1 MEPVMYEFINL
12 FDSDPFSL
20 VTMTTAINKR
30 PYVPMFL
37 ESLGIFTPTP
47 IRTED
52 AAVVIDDSGAITIIP
67 TTVRGAPPIEQVT
80 KPQSIRRFTT
90 PRVAIGDTIRSSEL
104 QNIIARSALAG
115 GSAQMMISDLQS
127 EMAYRLD
134 GPGGGLRGKQNAT
147 KERMRLGAIS
157 GLVLDA
163 DDSVLYDWPT
173 LFGVS
178 LPAEIDFNLDAS
190 SPVPGALTTLLRQTN
205 RLILRAAKAGN
216 LSNVSVLALCGDA
229 FFDAFVTHPDVIT
242 KYQFFTNNGSMTSAA
257 GNMPNVPAFSLFN
270 FAEIDWVNYRG
281 TDDNTTIKLD
291 TNKCKFIPRNIPGL
305 FQEVLSPG
313 EDFQSLNEYGL
324 PLYTMVIPD
333 RDRNQ
338 YVRLETYS
346 YPMYVATRPE
356 VLFSG
361 KLT

>member
-1 MEPVMYEFINL
+1 MYEFMNL
-12 FDSDPFSL
+12 FEDDAFSL

-47 IRTED
+47 IRTEE

-67 TTVRGAPPIEQVT
+67 TTPRGAPPIEQVT
-80 KPQSIRRFTT
+80 KPQSIRRFST
-90 PRVAIGDTIRSSEL
+90 PRIAIGDTIRSSEL

-115 GSAQMMISDLQS
+115 GSAQMMLADLTT

-163 DDSVLYDWPT
+163 DDSVLYDWPA

-178 LPAEIDFNLDAS
+178 LPAEIDFNLDA
-190 SPVPGALTTLLRQTN
+190 PTPTPGALTTLIRQTHRN
-205 RLILRAAKAGN
+205 ILRSAKAGN
-216 LSNVSVLALCGDA
+216 LSSVRVIALAGDA
-229 FFDAFVTHPDVIT
+229 FFDAFVTHPDVFT
-242 KYQFFTNNGSMTSAA
+242 KYQFFTTGGVMASAG
-257 GNMPNVPAFSLFN
+257 GNMANVPPFTTFQ
-270 FAEIDWVNYRG
+270 FGEIDWINYRG
-281 TDDNTTIKLD
+281 TDDNTTIKID
-291 TNKCKFIPRNIPGL
+291 TNKVKFIPVGIPGL

-313 EDFQSLNEYGL
+313 EDFQSLNDYGL
-324 PLYTMVIPD
+324 PLYSMVIPD

-356 VLFSG
+356 VLYSG
-361 KLT
+361 RLT